1 MRVERLRNN
10 PIITPEIDA
19 RIGSNINGPSL
30 VRVPAWV
37 DAPLGTYYLYFAH
50 HKGQYIRM
58 AHADDLEGPWTTYG
72 PGALDLEHSFFG
84 NSRDPNHVASPDVHV
99 DDENRQ
105 IRMYYHGVVAKGI
118 QRTRVALSED
128 GINFEA
134 REELLGNS
142 YFRVFQHGGYH
153 YAIGM
158 PGQFYRSMDGLTGFA
173 EGPALFN
180 EHMRHCAV
188 RLAGDTLSVFYSNA
202 GDCPERI
209 LESEIDL
216 TPDWLEWRASAPAE
230 VLEPEMEYEGADL
243 PLEPSQRGLTEVRVR
258 QLRDPGI
265 FEENGET
272 YLLYSVAGEAG
283 IAIARL
289 YGL

>member
-1 MRVERLRNN
+1 MRV
-10 PIITPEIDA
+10 PEWIRD
-19 RIGSNINGPSL
+19 
-30 VRVPAWV
+30 
-37 DAPLGTYYLYFAH
+37 PLGAYYLYFAH

-58 AHADDLEGPWTTYG
+58 AYAQNLEGPWSTYG
-72 PGALDLEHSFFG
+72 PGVLDLGESFFG

-99 DDENRQ
+99 DSENRQ

-128 GINFEA
+128 GIEFEA

-158 PGQFYRSMDGLTGFA
+158 PGVFYRSNDGLTEFV
-173 EGPALFN
+173 EGPTLFTEN
-180 EHMRHCAV
+180 MRHCAV

-209 LESEIDL
+209 LVSEIDL
-216 TPDWLEWRASAPAE
+216 TQDWMDWSESAPSL
-230 VLEPEMEYEGADL
+230 VLAPETDYEGADL

-265 FEENGET
+265 YEESGET
-272 YLLYSVAGEAG
+272 
-283 IAIARL
+283 
-289 YGL
+289 